1 MGKPKPDGHNCK
13 GEPGE
18 RSKRDG
24 VELFAN
30 QIAKQESAP
39 KDFLDQR
46 NDNDQAQKTEDDR
59 GPVGG
64 LLAGKDF
71 GIEAVEA
78 RRETEQGLRR
88 NPHRENQE
96 RNCSGENNSPGCANP
111 VLAPKP
117 DEEYAAKYRLSR
129 VDPILRRI
137 EPEGTINL
145 SNGLAHGQQNKKS
158 RHRQREGRQ
167 LALVE
172 CGILRIC
179 LAFRLNG

>member
-1 MGKPKPDGHNCK
+1 MGKPEPDRHNYE

-39 KDFLDQR
+39 EDFLDQW

-59 GPVGG
+59 GPVRGR
-64 LLAGKDF
+64 LAGKDF
-71 GIEAVEA
+71 RIEAVEP
-78 RRETEQGLRR
+78 RWETEQGLGR

-96 RNCSGENNSPGCANP
+96 CNCSGKSDAPDGAKLI
-111 VLAPKP
+111 LAPKP
-117 DEEYAAKYRLSR
+117 DEKGAATYCLSR

-137 EPEGTINL
+137 EPKAAVNL
-145 SNGLAHGQQNKKS
+145 SDDHAHRQQNKKG

-167 LALVE
+167 LAL
-172 CGILRIC
+172 
-179 LAFRLNG
+179 